1 MSEQTVNIGLIGTGR
16 IGRIHAQNLATRIPE
31 ANLVAV
37 ADVVLESAEEVG
49 ARFGV
54 SNIFEDY
61 QEILEDREVR
71 AVAICSSTNTHAQII
86 QDAASAGKHI
96 FCEKPIDLEL
106 KRIDKALAAVEAAGV
121 KLQVGFNRRFDPN
134 FRKVRQLAS
143 EGKVGEPQILRI
155 TSRDPEPPPMD
166 YVKVSGGIF
175 LDMTIHDFDMARYI
189 IGSEVEEIYVIG
201 GVMIDPKIGELG
213 DLDTVIIT
221 LRFENG
227 VIGTIDNSR
236 KAVYG
241 YDQRIELFGSAGMV
255 STENETPDRHSFS
268 SADGIQKPLPHHFF
282 LERYAISYL
291 REMQSFVNS
300 IWQDTEPEVAGSDGR
315 WPVVMGLAAQKSHE
329 ENRPVALIEIAP

>member
-1 MSEQTVNIGLIGTGR
+1 MSEQTVDIGLIGTGR

-37 ADVVLESAEEVG
+37 ADVVIDSAEEVG

-54 SNIFEDY
+54 SKIFEDY
-61 QEILEDREVR
+61 QEILEDPEVR

-134 FRKVRQLAS
+134 YRKVHEMAA
-143 EGKVGEPQILRI
+143 EGKIGEPQILRI
-155 TSRDPEPPPMD
+155 TSRDSEPPPLEF
-166 YVKVSGGIF
+166 VKVSGGIF
-175 LDMTIHDFDMARYI
+175 MDMTIHDFDMARYI
-189 IGSEVEEIYVIG
+189 TGSEVEEIYVIG
-201 GVMIDPKIGELG
+201 AVMIDPRIKEFG

-221 LRFENG
+221 LRFGNG
-227 VIGTIDNSR
+227 VLGTIDNSR

-241 YDQRIELFGSAGMV
+241 YDQRVELFGSKGMI
-255 STENETPDRHSFS
+255 STENETPDRHSYS
-268 SADGIQKPLPHHFF
+268 TVDGVQKSLPLYFF
-282 LERYAISYL
+282 LERYTESYL
-291 REMQSFVNS
+291 REMQSFVNCV
-300 IWQDTEPEVAGSDGR
+300 QNDTPPEVTGADGR
-315 WPVVMGLAAQKSHE
+315 APVVIGLAARKSYE
-329 ENRPVALIEIAP
+329 ENRPVAISEITP